1 VKFIEMTGEQLF
13 TVMLP
18 EELNHEDLETAGVHA
33 HSIVRVNLQGDLE
46 LRRPDGWQI
55 LGGLLGDFEQRVIA
69 TTGLNWSA
77 PLHDSHID
85 DCKPCN

>member
-1 VKFIEMTGEQLF
+1 MTGEQLF
-13 TVMLP
+13 SVLLP
-18 EELNHEDLETAGVHA
+18 EELKLHELEAAGVHA
-33 HSIVRVNLQGDLE
+33 HSIIRVNLQGDLE

-55 LGGLLGDFEQRVIA
+55 LGGLLGDFEHRVIEK
-69 TTGLNWSA
+69 TGLNWSA